1 MRRERIVADVSALP
15 TVVFGMRNIVSWGT
29 TGFMLIEGFSLALC
43 AVTYVYLRKN
53 SIVWPPHGTQL
64 PQLLVPTIN
73 MAIMILSLPL
83 ALWTKRRAERMD
95 TGPMRIGLILSAIVA
110 VVTFGIRL
118 AEFASL
124 HTQWN
129 SSAYGSIAWTILGFH
144 ATLML
149 IDMYDTI
156 GLTAIIFLRPES
168 KWYPEVADNAVYWV
182 FTVLSWLPLY
192 FLVYFGPRWL

>member
-1 MRRERIVADVSALP
+1 MRRERIVADVSRLP
-15 TVVFGMRNIVSWGT
+15 TVVYGSRNLVSWGT
-29 TGFMLIEGFSLALC
+29 TGFMVIEGFSLALC

-53 SIVWPPHGTQL
+53 SDVWPPHGTQL

-73 MAIMILSLPL
+73 MGLMILSLPL

-95 TGPMRIGLILSAIVA
+95 AAGTRIGLVLSSIAA
-110 VVTFGIRL
+110 VVIFGVRL

-129 SSAYGSIAWTILGFH
+129 SSAYGSIAWTILGFQGS
-144 ATLML
+144 L
-149 IDMYDTI
+149 ILVDMYDTI
-156 GLTAIIFLRPES
+156 GVTAIMFLRPES
-168 KWYPEVADNAVYWV
+168 KWFPEVADNSLYWI
-182 FTVLSWLPLY
+182 FTVLSWIPLY

>member
-1 MRRERIVADVSALP
+1 MRRERIVADVSELP
-15 TVVFGMRNIVSWGT
+15 TVVYGSRNLVSWGT
-29 TGFMLIEGFSLALC
+29 TGFMIIEGFSLALC

-53 SIVWPPHGTQL
+53 TVEWPPHGEHL

-73 MAIMILSLPL
+73 MALMILSIPL
-83 ALWTKRRAERMD
+83 ALWTKHRAERLE
-95 TGPMRIGLILSAIVA
+95 TGPVRIGLIISSVVA
-110 VVTFGIRL
+110 VIVFGLRL

-129 SSAYGSIAWTILGFH
+129 TSAYGSIAWTILGFH
-144 ATLML
+144 GTLIL

-156 GLTAIIFLRPES
+156 GLTLIMFLRPES
-168 KWYPEVADNAVYWV
+168 KWYPEVADNAIYWI

>member
-1 MRRERIVADVSALP
+1 MRRERIVADVSQLP
-15 TVVFGMRNIVSWGT
+15 TVVFGSRNIVSWGT
-29 TGFMLIEGFSLALC
+29 TGFMVIEGFTLALC

-53 SIVWPPHGTQL
+53 SAVWPPHGTQL

-73 MAIMILSLPL
+73 MALMILTVPL
-83 ALWTKRRAERMD
+83 ALWAKRSAERMA
-95 TGPMRIGLILSAIVA
+95 TGATRVALVLSSVAA
-110 VVTFGIRL
+110 VVIFGLRL

-129 SSAYGSIAWTILGFH
+129 SSAYGSIAWTILGFQG
-144 ATLML
+144 TLIL

-156 GLTAIIFLRPES
+156 GLTAIMFLRPES
-168 KWYPEVADNAVYWV
+168 KWYPEVADNALYWI
-182 FTVLSWLPLY
+182 FTVFSWLPLY